1 MVKLLFFVLFFTNS
15 VFLQNQKDQEQT
27 KFEFPGYTLKG
38 CLGSDIPKPKR
49 QVAKLPS
56 KQAQVYLKQLFP
68 FLQADNEDLVKAKSV
83 LDRMKSDS
91 NLTDSDKAQMYY
103 YYAYIDSV
111 NDDLKSAKTNY
122 KKFLSIEDADPRLK
136 SNVISM
142 LGQLSYAEGSYNT
155 AIDYME
161 QWISMEANPSSLGFD
176 IIAASYWQLKDKK
189 KALKFSERAL
199 CVAKAN
205 KSKPKESTYNL
216 LVALYNENE
225 RIEDM
230 LPLFEELVR
239 FYPKKRYWTQLS
251 GVYGEL
257 KEEKKQLSALEAA
270 HDQRLLDK
278 ENEYVSL
285 YQLLMR
291 AEAPLKA
298 ARVIEYGIE
307 KEFVKEN
314 EKHLKYLAQGWHMA
328 QELAKAEPVY
338 EKAAKKSEKGELYV
352 FLGQIFLAT
361 DRYREAKQALKLG
374 LKKGKLDDP
383 VTVNILLGQVAYE
396 LQEFEE
402 ATKFFRTAIDRLADI
417 KIKNK
422 EAREK
427 KQDKLRTQALNWLTY
442 TEKEKKRVEMLELRI
457 KDLEEQ
463 S

>member
-1 MVKLLFFVLFFTNS
+1 MIKILIFSLFFSGIILS
-15 VFLQNQKDQEQT
+15 QEKNQKEQT
-27 KFEFPGYTLKG
+27 KFDFPGYTIKG
-38 CLGSDIPKPKR
+38 CLGSDLSKPKR

-56 KQAQVYLKQLFP
+56 KRAQAYLKDLFP
-68 FLQADNEDLVKAKSV
+68 FLRAETEDLVKAKNV
-83 LDRMKSDS
+83 LNRMQSDQG
-91 NLTDSDKAQMYY
+91 LTESDKAQMYY
-103 YYAYIDSV
+103 YFAYIDSI
-111 NDDLKSAKTNY
+111 NEDLKSAKNNY

-142 LGQLSYAEGSYNT
+142 LGQLSYSEGNYKT

-216 LVALYNENE
+216 LIALYNENQ
-225 RIEDM
+225 RIKDM

-257 KEEKKQLSALEAA
+257 KEEKKQLSSLEAA

-278 ENEYVSL
+278 ETEYVSL

-298 ARVIEYGIE
+298 ARVMQYGIE

-328 QELAKAEPVY
+328 QELDKAEPVY
-338 EKAAKKSEKGELYV
+338 EKAAKKSEEGELYV
-352 FLGQIFLAT
+352 FLGQIYLAT
-361 DRYREAKQALKLG
+361 DRYKKAKQALQLG
-374 LKKGKLDDP
+374 LKKGKLKDP

-396 LQEFEE
+396 LQDFED
-402 ATKFFRTAIDRLADI
+402 ATKFFRTAIDRLSDI
-417 KIKNK
+417 KIKDK

-457 KDLEEQ
+457 KDLEE

>member
-1 MVKLLFFVLFFTNS
+1 MIKIFILSLFLSGVIFS
-15 VFLQNQKDQEQT
+15 QDKNQKEQT
-27 KFEFPGYTLKG
+27 KFDFPGYTIKG
-38 CLGSDIPKPKR
+38 CLGSDLSKPKR

-56 KQAQVYLKQLFP
+56 KRAQAYLKDLFP
-68 FLQADNEDLVKAKSV
+68 FLRAETEDLVKAKNV
-83 LDRMKSDS
+83 LNRMQSDQG
-91 NLTDSDKAQMYY
+91 LTESDKAQMYY
-103 YYAYIDSV
+103 YFAYIDSI
-111 NDDLKSAKTNY
+111 NEDLKSAKNNY

-142 LGQLSYAEGSYNT
+142 LGQLSYSEGNYKT

-216 LVALYNENE
+216 LIALYNENE
-225 RIEDM
+225 RIKDM

-257 KEEKKQLSALEAA
+257 KEEKKQLSSLEAA

-278 ENEYVSL
+278 ETEYVSL

-298 ARVIEYGIE
+298 ARVMQYGIE

-328 QELAKAEPVY
+328 QELDKAEPVY
-338 EKAAKKSEKGELYV
+338 EKAAIKSEEGELYV
-352 FLGQIFLAT
+352 FLGQIYLAT
-361 DRYREAKQALKLG
+361 DRYKKAKQALQLG
-374 LKKGKLDDP
+374 LKKGKLKDP

-396 LQEFEE
+396 LQDFED
-402 ATKFFRTAIDRLADI
+402 ATKFFRTAIDRLSDI
-417 KIKNK
+417 KIKDK

-427 KQDKLRTQALNWLTY
+427 KQDRLRTQALNWLTY
-442 TEKEKKRVEMLELRI
+442 TEKEKKRVEMLQLRI
-457 KDLEEQ
+457 KDLEE

>member
-1 MVKLLFFVLFFTNS
+1 MRLLFLFFLFSSTAFVQS
-15 VFLQNQKDQEQT
+15 EKDKEQT
-27 KFEFPGYTLKG
+27 VFDFTGYTLKG
-38 CLGSDIPKPKR
+38 CLGSDLPKPKR

-56 KQAQVYLKQLFP
+56 KQAQRYLKELFP
-68 FLQADNEDLVKAKSV
+68 FLQAENEDFVKAENV
-83 LDRMKSDS
+83 LNKMKSDS
-91 NLTDSDKAQMYY
+91 SLTESDKAQMYY
-103 YYAYIDSV
+103 YFAYIDSV
-111 NDDLKSAKTNY
+111 KDDLKSAKQNY
-122 KKFLSIEDADPRLK
+122 MKFLSIEESDPRLK

-142 LGQLSYAEGSYNT
+142 LGQLSYAEGSFKT

-161 QWISMEANPSSLGFD
+161 QWIAMEANPSSLGFD

-225 RIEDM
+225 RVNDM

-257 KEEKKQLSALEAA
+257 KQEDNQLSALEAA

-278 ENEYVSL
+278 ETEYVSL

-298 ARVIEYGIE
+298 ARAIEYGIQN
-307 KEFVKEN
+307 EFVEEN
-314 EKHLKYLAQGWHMA
+314 EKHLKYLAQGWHLA
-328 QELAKAEPVY
+328 QELDKAEPVY
-338 EKAAKKSEKGELYV
+338 EKAAKKSKEGELYI
-352 FLGQIFLAT
+352 FLGQIYLAT
-361 DRYREAKQALKLG
+361 DRYKKAKQALQLG
-374 LKKGKLDDP
+374 LKKGKLKDP

-396 LQEFEE
+396 LQDFED
-402 ATKFFRTAIDRLADI
+402 ATKFFRTAIDRLSDI
-417 KIKNK
+417 KIKDK

-442 TEKEKKRVEMLELRI
+442 TEKEKKRVEMLELRM
-457 KDLEEQ
+457 KDLEE

>member
-1 MVKLLFFVLFFTNS
+1 MIKILIFSFIFSGVIFS
-15 VFLQNQKDQEQT
+15 QNENQTEQT
-27 KFEFPGYTLKG
+27 KFDFPGYTIKG
-38 CLGSDIPKPKR
+38 CLGSDLSKPKR

-56 KQAQVYLKQLFP
+56 KKAQAYLKDLFP
-68 FLQADNEDLVKAKSV
+68 FLRAETEDFVKAKNV
-83 LDRMKSDS
+83 LDRMKADKG
-91 NLTDSDKAQMYY
+91 LTESDKAQMYY
-103 YYAYIDSV
+103 YFAYIDSI
-111 NDDLKSAKTNY
+111 NEDLKSAKKNY
-122 KKFLSIEDADPRLK
+122 IKFLSIEDADPRLK

-142 LGQLSYAEGSYNT
+142 LGQLSYSEGNYKT

-189 KALKFSERAL
+189 RALKFSERAL

-216 LVALYNENE
+216 LIALYNENQ
-225 RIEDM
+225 RIKDM
-230 LPLFEELVR
+230 LPLFEELVK

-257 KEEKKQLSALEAA
+257 KEEKKQLSSLEAA

-278 ENEYVSL
+278 ETEYVSL

-298 ARVIEYGIE
+298 ARVMQYGIE
-307 KEFVKEN
+307 KKFVKEN
-314 EKHLKYLAQGWHMA
+314 EKNLKYLAQGWHMA
-328 QELAKAEPVY
+328 QELDKAEPVY
-338 EKAAKKSEKGELYV
+338 EKAAIKSEEGELYI
-352 FLGQIFLAT
+352 FLGQIYLAT
-361 DRYREAKQALKLG
+361 DRYKKAKQALQLG
-374 LKKGKLDDP
+374 LKKGKLKDP

-396 LQEFEE
+396 LQDFED
-402 ATKFFRTAIDRLADI
+402 ATKFFRTAIDRLSDI
-417 KIKNK
+417 KIKDK
-422 EAREK
+422 KAREK
-427 KQDKLRTQALNWLTY
+427 KQDKLRTQALSWLTY

-457 KDLEEQ
+457 KDLEE

>member
-1 MVKLLFFVLFFTNS
+1 MMRLLFL
-15 VFLQNQKDQEQT
+15 VFLFSSTAFVQSEKDKEQT
-27 KFEFPGYTLKG
+27 VFDFPGYTLKG
-38 CLGSDIPKPKR
+38 CLGSDLPKPKR

-56 KQAQVYLKQLFP
+56 KQAQRYLKELFP
-68 FLQADNEDLVKAKSV
+68 FLQAENEDFVKAENV
-83 LDRMKSDS
+83 LNKMKSDS
-91 NLTDSDKAQMYY
+91 SLTESDKAQMYY
-103 YYAYIDSV
+103 YFAYIDSV
-111 NDDLKSAKTNY
+111 KDDLKSAKQNY
-122 KKFLSIEDADPRLK
+122 MKFLSIEESDPRLK

-142 LGQLSYAEGSYNT
+142 LGQLSYAEGSFKT

-161 QWISMEANPSSLGFD
+161 QWIAMEANPSSLGFD

-225 RIEDM
+225 RVNDM

-257 KEEKKQLSALEAA
+257 KQEDNQLSALEAA

-278 ENEYVSL
+278 ETEYVSL

-298 ARVIEYGIE
+298 ARAIEYGIQN
-307 KEFVKEN
+307 EFVEEN
-314 EKHLKYLAQGWHMA
+314 EKHLKYLAQGWHLA
-328 QELAKAEPVY
+328 QELDKAEPVY
-338 EKAAKKSEKGELYV
+338 EKAAKKAKEGELYI
-352 FLGQIFLAT
+352 FLGQIYLAT
-361 DRYREAKQALKLG
+361 DRYKKAKQALQLG
-374 LKKGKLDDP
+374 LKKGKLKDP

-396 LQEFEE
+396 LQDFED
-402 ATKFFRTAIDRLADI
+402 ATKFFRTAIDRLSDI
-417 KIKNK
+417 KIKDK

-442 TEKEKKRVEMLELRI
+442 TEREKKRVEMLELRM
-457 KDLEEQ
+457 KDLEE

>member
-1 MVKLLFFVLFFTNS
+1 MIKIFIFSLFLSGVIFS
-15 VFLQNQKDQEQT
+15 QDENQKEQT
-27 KFEFPGYTLKG
+27 KFDFPGYTIKG
-38 CLGSDIPKPKR
+38 CLGSDLSKPKR

-56 KQAQVYLKQLFP
+56 KRAQAYLKDLFP
-68 FLQADNEDLVKAKSV
+68 FLRAETEDLVKAKNV
-83 LDRMKSDS
+83 LNRMQSDQG
-91 NLTDSDKAQMYY
+91 LTESDKAQMYY
-103 YYAYIDSV
+103 YFAYIDSI
-111 NDDLKSAKTNY
+111 NEDLKSAKNNY

-142 LGQLSYAEGSYNT
+142 LGQLSYSEGNYKT

-216 LVALYNENE
+216 LIALYNENE
-225 RIEDM
+225 RIKDM

-257 KEEKKQLSALEAA
+257 KEEKKQLSSLEAA

-278 ENEYVSL
+278 ETEYVSL

-298 ARVIEYGIE
+298 ARVMQYGIE

-328 QELAKAEPVY
+328 QELDKAEPVY
-338 EKAAKKSEKGELYV
+338 EKAAIKSEEGELYV
-352 FLGQIFLAT
+352 FLGQIYLAT
-361 DRYREAKQALKLG
+361 DRYKKAKQALQLG
-374 LKKGKLDDP
+374 LKKGKLKDP

-396 LQEFEE
+396 LQDFED
-402 ATKFFRTAIDRLADI
+402 ATKFFRTAIDRLSDI
-417 KIKNK
+417 KIKDK

-457 KDLEEQ
+457 KDLEE